1 MPIFRQ
7 FVERLSPLV
16 PSVLRKRTPVV
27 IDDMGATTS
36 SNILNLA
43 LVVGWQVLD
52 ALGEALEQQAEVSHP
67 LATASGWV
75 LDQHWGPFHNLQRN
89 GQSDADF
96 RLYTQAKRMLMR
108 SWGAADQAIE
118 IFKFLLP
125 AATVTWTPFYP
136 KNWVINITGVPLADA
151 AKAVL
156 FMTKQPSPQG
166 GGFSVCGDNGLA
178 TVADPVVFSYSS
190 VHGPVP
196 TSVGW
201 YSSVHGA
208 SGSAEAGWAH
218 VAGI

>member
-1 MPIFRQ
+1 MPIFRS

-16 PSVLRKRTPVV
+16 PSLWRRRAQVA
-27 IDDMGATTS
+27 IDDMGTTTS

-43 LVVGWQVLD
+43 LVTGYMVLD
-52 ALGEALEQQAEVSHP
+52 ALGEAMEQQAEVSWP

-75 LDQHWGPFHNLQRN
+75 LDQHWGPWHGLQRN
-89 GQSDADF
+89 GQSDADY

-108 SWGAADQAIE
+108 SWGSADQALE
-118 IFKFLLP
+118 IFQFLLP
-125 AATVTWTPFYP
+125 AATITWTPFYP
-136 KNWVINITGVPLADA
+136 KNWVVTITGVSLAA
-151 AKAVL
+151 AAPAIL
-156 FMTKQPSPQG
+156 FMTKMPSPQG
-166 GGFSVCGDNGLA
+166 GGFSVCGDNGMA
-178 TVADPVVFSYSS
+178 MIADPVVFSYSS

-218 VAGI
+218 VAFI

>member
-16 PSVLRKRTPVV
+16 PAVLRKKTPVE
-27 IDDMGATTS
+27 IDDMGTTTS

-43 LVVGWQVLD
+43 VVVGYQVLD
-52 ALGEALEQQAEVSHP
+52 ALGEALEQQALVSWP
-67 LATASGWV
+67 LATASSWV

-96 RLYTQAKRMLMR
+96 RLYTQAKRLLMR

-118 IFKFLLP
+118 IFQFLLP
-125 AATVTWTPFYP
+125 AATVTWTPTYP
-136 KNWVINITGVPLADA
+136 KYWTINITGVPLADA

-156 FMTKQPSPQG
+156 FMTKQPSPAG

-178 TVADPVVFSYSS
+178 VIADPVVFSYSS

-196 TSVGW
+196 PSVGW
-201 YSSVHGA
+201 YSSVYGA
-208 SGSAEAGWAH
+208 SGGAEAGWAH
-218 VAGI
+218 VAAI

>member
-1 MPIFRQ
+1 MSIFRKY
-7 FVERLSPLV
+7 VESLSPWV
-16 PSVLRKRTPVV
+16 PSVLRKVAPVA
-27 IDDMGATTS
+27 IDDMGETTS
-36 SNILNLA
+36 GNLFNLA
-43 LVVGWQVLD
+43 LVISWQVLD
-52 ALGEALEQQAEVSHP
+52 ALGEALEQQAEASWP
-67 LATASGWV
+67 LATASSWV

-108 SWGAADQAIE
+108 SWGAADQALE
-118 IFKFLLP
+118 IFQFLLP

-156 FMTKQPSPQG
+156 FMTKQPSPAG
-166 GGFSVCGDNGLA
+166 GGFSVCGDNGMA
-178 TVADPVVFSYSS
+178 VIADPIVFSYSS

-201 YSSVHGA
+201 YSSTHGA
-208 SGSAEAGWAH
+208 VAGDAGWAH
-218 VAGI
+218 VAAI